1 MKIVPTFGAQR
12 NPEGCKLW
20 TVCYD
25 ENRKKR
31 NYVDI
36 FTILFDLWNDTSYF
50 QKFFEENEKD
60 LANPFWNN
68 ISIDQA
74 IDKVLDESADFEDEL
89 QGIELNLEGY
99 GLREFSDIFQSLHK
113 NEFLFK
119 PKLSNEKDF
128 RKGKPDWPYAMLR
141 LYGIELEENIIVIT
155 GGAIKLTEQMDR
167 PHLEKELANLRR
179 VKDYLRSE
187 QIYSREGF

>member
-1 MKIVPTFGAQR
+1 MKIVPTFGVQR

-20 TVCYD
+20 SVCYD

-36 FTILFDLWNDTSYF
+36 FTILFDLWNDTSYL
-50 QKFFEENEKD
+50 QKFFEENEQD

-89 QGIELNLEGY
+89 QGIELNLEG
-99 GLREFSDIFQSLHK
+99 
-113 NEFLFK
+113 
-119 PKLSNEKDF
+119 
-128 RKGKPDWPYAMLR
+128 
-141 LYGIELEENIIVIT
+141 
-155 GGAIKLTEQMDR
+155 
-167 PHLEKELANLRR
+167 
-179 VKDYLRSE
+179 
-187 QIYSREGF
+187 